1 MEALSLLL
9 QYVVLPVGAF
19 VWMLHSKINKQ
30 TTDIEV
36 IKAQVAATKESHDR
50 EIKEIRS
57 MFQRVF
63 EKLDK
68 IEETL
73 RK

>member
-1 MEALSLLL
+1 MDALSLIL
-9 QYVVLPVGAF
+9 QYVVLPIGAF
-19 VWMLHSKINKQ
+19 VWMLHIKINKQ

-36 IKAQVAATKESHDR
+36 IKAQVAATKESNDR

-68 IEETL
+68 IEESL

>member
-1 MEALSLLL
+1 MDALSLIL
-9 QYVVLPVGAF
+9 QYVVLPIGAF
-19 VWMLHSKINKQ
+19 VWMLHNKINKQ

-50 EIKEIRS
+50 EIKEVRS

-68 IEETL
+68 IEENL

>member
-1 MEALSLLL
+1 MDAISLLL

-19 VWMLHSKINKQ
+19 VWMLHNKINKQ

-36 IKAQVAATKESHDR
+36 IKSQVTATKESHDK
-50 EIKEIRS
+50 EIKEIKG

-68 IEETL
+68 IEESL
-73 RK
+73 RR

>member
-1 MEALSLLL
+1 MEAISLLL

-36 IKAQVAATKESHDR
+36 IKAQVAAAKESHDR
-50 EIKEIRS
+50 EIKEIRN

>member
-1 MEALSLLL
+1 MEAISLLL

-36 IKAQVAATKESHDR
+36 IKAQVAAAKESHDR

>member
-1 MEALSLLL
+1 MDAISLLL

-19 VWMLHSKINKQ
+19 VWMLHNKINKQ

-36 IKAQVAATKESHDR
+36 IKAQVAAAKESHDR